1 MIREKLTISSLRNY
15 LRDNLAT
22 LYPERELNAII
33 KILTLHI
40 SKKDN
45 PFILTHPDHEISSYT
60 WFKVNKICD
69 DLKKMRPLQ
78 YICGISEFY
87 GLQFS
92 VNKHILIPR
101 QETEELVDLIIR
113 DNRDKTPV
121 ILDIG
126 TGSGCIAISLALNI
140 GNSQVSATDKS
151 QAVIKVARYNAKRNG
166 VLINFI
172 ADDILNPDTGKY
184 GRYDLVASNPPYITE
199 SEKDHMDRNVLDYEP
214 HEALF
219 VPDDDPLLFYR
230 AIMEL
235 CIRVLLK
242 DGYLYFEINETK
254 GRDMRDLMLSYG
266 YRDIELIKDING
278 KIRIIKGR
286 KG

>member
-1 MIREKLTISSLRNY
+1 MKREKLTISSLRNY
-15 LRDNLAT
+15 LRDNLAS

-33 KILTLHI
+33 KIITLHI

-45 PFILTHPDHEISSYT
+45 TFILTHPDHDISSYT
-60 WFKVNKICD
+60 WFKVNKIVD
-69 DLKKMRPLQ
+69 DLKKMKPVQ
-78 YICGISEFY
+78 YVCGMSEFY

-92 VNKHILIPR
+92 VNEYTLIPR

-113 DNRDKTPV
+113 DYRDKTPL

-140 GNSQVSATDKS
+140 TGSRVSALDKS
-151 QAVIKVARYNAKRNG
+151 QAVIKVASGNAKENG
-166 VLINFI
+166 VMINFF

-184 GRYDLVASNPPYITE
+184 AKYDLVVSNPPYITE
-199 SEKDHMDRNVLDYEP
+199 SEKDHMGRNVLDYEP
-214 HEALF
+214 HDALF
-219 VPDDDPLLFYR
+219 VPDDDPLMFYR

-235 CIRVLLK
+235 CTRVLLK

-254 GRDMRDLMLSYG
+254 GREMRELMLSYG
-266 YRDIELIKDING
+266 YR
-278 KIRIIKGR
+278 
-286 KG
+286 

>member
-1 MIREKLTISSLRNY
+1 MIREKLTIASLRNY

-45 PFILTHPDHEISSYT
+45 TFILTHPDHEISSYT
-60 WFKVNKICD
+60 WFKVNKIVD

-78 YICGISEFY
+78 YICGISEFF
-87 GLQFS
+87 GLPFL
-92 VNKHILIPR
+92 VNEHTLIPR

-140 GNSQVSATDKS
+140 GNSQVSATDNS
-151 QAVIKVARYNAKRNG
+151 QAVIKVAAGNAKRNG

-172 ADDILNPDTGKY
+172 VDDILNPDTGKY
-184 GRYDLVASNPPYITE
+184 GKYDLVVSNPPYITE
-199 SEKDHMDRNVLDYEP
+199 SEKEHMEKKVLDYEP
-214 HEALF
+214 HKALF

-230 AIMEL
+230 SVMEL
-235 CIRVLLK
+235 CTRVLLK
-242 DGYLYFEINETK
+242 DGYLYLEINETK

-266 YRDIELIKDING
+266 YRDTELIKDING
-278 KIRIIKGR
+278 KTRIIKGR

>member
-22 LYPERELNAII
+22 LYPERELIAII

-45 PFILTHPDHEISSYT
+45 TFILTHPDHEISSYT

-92 VNKHILIPR
+92 VNEHILIPR

-140 GNSQVSATDKS
+140 TNPQVSATDNS
-151 QAVIKVARYNAKRNG
+151 QAVIKIASGNAKRNG

-184 GRYDLVASNPPYITE
+184 GRYDLVVSNPPYITE

-278 KIRIIKGR
+278 KTRIIKGR